1 MLYNEKMEFSKF
13 REGRFF
19 EMTLSLLFS
28 FLGAAIL
35 LSLMPGPDN
44 LFVMAQ
50 SLPQSW
56 KAGVYTTL
64 GLCTGLIV
72 HITAAVL
79 GISAII
85 YQSTIVFTIV
95 KWAGAAY
102 LLYLAWQSFR
112 AKDDP
117 FIIKS
122 QKKLA
127 YKDLYK
133 RGILMNVLNPKVS
146 LFFLA
151 LLPQFIN
158 PTAGQVSLQMLILGV
173 VFLVQAFMLFSLFSI
188 FAGTLRKWLIGKPV
202 IAKRMNKIQGVLFVL
217 IGLKIAFSER

>member
-1 MLYNEKMEFSKF
+1 
-13 REGRFF
+13 
-19 EMTLSLLFS
+19 MTISLVLS

-50 SLPQSW
+50 SLTQNW

-85 YQSTIVFTIV
+85 YQSTIAFTIV

-117 FIIKS
+117 FTIKT
-122 QKKLA
+122 QRKLG

-133 RGILMNVLNPKVS
+133 RGIFMNVLNPKVS

-158 PTAGQVSLQMLILGV
+158 PAVGQVSLQMFILGV
-173 VFLVQAFMLFSLFSI
+173 VFLIQAFILFSLFSI
-188 FAGTLRKWLIGKPV
+188 FAGTLRDWLIGKPV